1 MTKDFCNYKF
11 AKVKKKKRRK
21 VFEDNPL
28 LQVAKYS
35 QMHW

>member
-11 AKVKKKKRRK
+11 AKVNKKRRK
-21 VFEDNPL
+21 VFEDKPL